1 MLTLSAISLIE
12 TPSDFS
18 KMILM
23 LQDEKGNFKYIVV
36 FLVVFIVIFF
46 LFYSGYIE
54 LYYNNQR

>member
-23 LQDEKGNFKYIVV
+23 LQDEKGNFHIFSYI
-36 FLVVFIVIFF
+36 FGCINSCIFSL
-46 LFYSGYIE
+46 LFWVY
-54 LYYNNQR
+54 